1 VGIAS
6 GSAFGDVCIVS
17 RVLLEVQQFASGV
30 ESESVESHSLCVCTK
45 PALGSGKDRGIS
57 PYKVS
62 DFPSQSQPDGL
73 WIGP

>member
-1 VGIAS
+1 VMFA
-6 GSAFGDVCIVS
+6 VS

-45 PALGSGKDRGIS
+45 PALRSGKDRGIS

-62 DFPSQSQPDGL
+62 YFPSQSQPDGL
-73 WIGP
+73 GIGP